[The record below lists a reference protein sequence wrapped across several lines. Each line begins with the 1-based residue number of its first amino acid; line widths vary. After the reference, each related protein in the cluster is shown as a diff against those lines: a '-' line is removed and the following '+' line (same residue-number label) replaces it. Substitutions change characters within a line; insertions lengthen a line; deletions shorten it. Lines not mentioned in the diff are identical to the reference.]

1 MRKTTVYDVAERAG
15 VSTATVSFTFRRPD
29 KVKPAT
35 RERVLKAA
43 RELDY
48 VPSANARGLARGKT
62 GALGLYSFD
71 MLIERPQ
78 GSDLEDFA
86 TEDIFERPDVLVY
99 PLYADEVQRGF
110 EVECWHRGQTVLLGT
125 AVSKRDNG
133 SITDI
138 AGRVDGL
145 ALFPN
150 RGTDDL
156 PLARLCRSIPV
167 VRIGETDSELPSA
180 DVICDNEGGIA
191 ALVDHL
197 VDVHGVTEMS
207 FIGEL
212 TTYDMHRRFEAFQ
225 SRAAER
231 GIAMGRPLLDDS
243 VASSKEWLVNL
254 CEAIDA
260 EQLPRALV
268 CGNDQTALAV
278 IDLLRDAGVRVPQDV
293 IVTGFDGILASASAP
308 VTLTTVRQPL
318 GAMGRLAAKLLDG
331 QRGVPWDEPGVH
343 RMPVKLVLG
352 NSCGCV

>member
-62 GALGLYSFD
+62 GALGLYSSTCLSNGRRAAIWRISPPRTSSSVR
-71 MLIERPQ
+71 MCWVPVVCRR
-78 GSDLEDFA
+78 SA
-86 TEDIFERPDVLVY
+86 TWFR
-99 PLYADEVQRGF
+99 
-110 EVECWHRGQTVLLGT
+110 VECWHRGQTVLLGT

-156 PLARLCRSIPV
+156 PVARLCRSIPV
-167 VRIGETDSELPSA
+167 VAHRRDRWRVAVGRRDLRQRGRHRGTGRPP
-180 DVICDNEGGIA
+180 G
-191 ALVDHL
+191 
-197 VDVHGVTEMS
+197 DVHGVTEMS

-212 TTYDMHRRFEAFQ
+212 ATYDMHQRFEMFQ

-243 VASSKEWLVNL
+243 TSSSREWLVTCAKPSTPNN
-254 CEAIDA
+254 C
-260 EQLPRALV
+260 RAPWCV
-268 CGNDQTALAV
+268 
-278 IDLLRDAGVRVPQDV
+278 
-293 IVTGFDGILASASAP
+293 
-308 VTLTTVRQPL
+308 
-318 GAMGRLAAKLLDG
+318 AMTR
-331 QRGVPWDEPGVH
+331 RRW
-343 RMPVKLVLG
+343 R
-352 NSCGCV
+352 

>member
-1 MRKTTVYDVAERAG
+1 MRKTTVYDVAKRAG

-71 MLIERPQ
+71 MMIERPQ
-78 GSDLEDFA
+78 GSDLEDFTA
-86 TEDIFERPDVLVY
+86 EDIFERPEVLVY

-110 EVECWHRGQTVLLGT
+110 ELECWHRGQAVLLGT

-156 PLARLCRSIPV
+156 PLPRLCRSIPV
-167 VRIGETDSELPSA
+167 VRIGDADDELPA
-180 DVICDNEGGIA
+180 ANVICDNEGGMG

-212 TTYDMHRRFEAFQ
+212 TTYDMYRRFEAFR

-231 GIAMGRPLLDDS
+231 GIGVGRPLLDDS
-243 VASSKEWLVNL
+243 VSSSKEWLVNL
-254 CEAIDA
+254 CEAVDV
-260 EQLPRALV
+260 EGLPRALV
-268 CGNDQTALAV
+268 CGNDQTALPV
-278 IDLLRDAGVRVPQDV
+278 IGVLRDAGVRVPQDV
-293 IVTGFDGILASASAP
+293 IVTGFDGILAASIGSP
-308 VTLTTVRQPL
+308 TLTTVRQPM
-318 GAMGRLAAKLLDG
+318 GAMGRLAAKLLDERG
-331 QRGVPWDEPGVH
+331 GVPWDEPCVH
-343 RMPVKLVLG
+343 RLPVKVVLG
-352 NSCGCV
+352 QSCGCA

>member
-1 MRKTTVYDVAERAG
+1 MAERAG

-78 GSDLEDFA
+78 AAIWRISPPRTSSSVRMCWCTRCMPTKCNVVSRWNAGIA
-86 TEDIFERPDVLVY
+86 ARP
-99 PLYADEVQRGF
+99 
-110 EVECWHRGQTVLLGT
+110 VLLGT

-156 PLARLCRSIPV
+156 PVARLCRSIPV
-167 VRIGETDSELPSA
+167 VRIGETDGELPSA
-180 DVICDNEGGIA
+180 DVICDNEGGIE

-212 TTYDMHRRFEAFQ
+212 ATYDMHQRFEMFQ

-243 VASSKEWLVNL
+243 TSSSREWLVNL

-260 EQLPRALV
+260 RT
-268 CGNDQTALAV
+268 TAA
-278 IDLLRDAGVRVPQDV
+278 R
-293 IVTGFDGILASASAP
+293 
-308 VTLTTVRQPL
+308 
-318 GAMGRLAAKLLDG
+318 
-331 QRGVPWDEPGVH
+331 PGVWQ
-343 RMPVKLVLG
+343 
-352 NSCGCV
+352 

>member
-156 PLARLCRSIPV
+156 PLARLCCSIPV

-318 GAMGRLAAKLLDG
+318 GAMGRLAAKLLDE